1 MNKSRYRNNLLVLA
15 GLANV
20 CAVLT
25 GLISESVIW
34 TTVGITSMVY
44 WPIVWSF
51 NRTFDSAMESL
62 TAASAT
68 ADALQEQSIN
78 LQTKVQHLSIDLMY
92 AQEQAKVWQDRAKE
106 MMMEKGI
113 PIPPEMMLNQYP
125 FDHPIWGH
133 RPDINKS

>member
-1 MNKSRYRNNLLVLA
+1 MNTSRYRNNLLVLG

-20 CAVLT
+20 ASLLA

-51 NRTFDSAMESL
+51 NRTFDSTMESL

-68 ADALQEQSIN
+68 TDALQEQAVS
-78 LQTKVQHLSIDLMY
+78 LQTKVQHLSIDLMH
-92 AQEQAKVWQDRAKE
+92 AQEQARVWQERAKE
-106 MMMEKGI
+106 MMLEKGI
-113 PIPPEMMLNQYP
+113 PIPEEMRLNQYP
-125 FDHPIWGH
+125 FDIP
-133 RPDINKS
+133 KT